1 MSTLLLIL
9 KEITHREY
17 NFVLSLLAV
26 VTAVAVYVAFFTSA
40 QDSQR
45 ETTRLMRDIGYNL
58 RIIPKETD
66 MIKFWETGFSD
77 YTMPEDYVLRFAEK
91 TQDEIQYRHLLAT
104 LQQKVTWQGMEVL
117 LTGIAAKEVVPKG
130 VVESSMIPF
139 AVEPGKV
146 YLGYELVQK
155 TGVKNG
161 DMVDLFGKPFQVA
174 SCLPETGSDDDIRI
188 YGHLKDIQSILNLD
202 GRINEIQ
209 ALECLCKEPG
219 DPLDR
224 LRSQLEQVLPEGK
237 VIQLKAISDAR
248 REQRFMLERFFAR
261 LLPLVLVG
269 CAIWIGALAFLN
281 VRERRFEIGVL
292 RALGY
297 GSFRIAALFLGKAII
312 IGLIGAAI
320 GFFLGTAF
328 AMSFGPQVFKVTA
341 KSIRPIYSL
350 LTWSLLVAPTFT
362 ALSSFIPAVVAVTE
376 DPAVTLREE

>member
-9 KEITHREY
+9 KEIAHRKF
-17 NFVLSLLAV
+17 NFILSLLAV
-26 VTAVAVYVAFFTSA
+26 VTAVAIYIAFFTSA

-66 MIKFWETGFSD
+66 MIKFWEMGFSD
-77 YTMPEDYVLRFAEK
+77 STMPEDYILRFAEK
-91 TQDEIQYRHLLAT
+91 TQGEIQYRHLLAT
-104 LQQKVTWQGMEVL
+104 LHQKVTWQGMEVL

-130 VVESSMIPF
+130 VAESSMAPF

-155 TGVKNG
+155 AAVKNG
-161 DMVDLFGKPFQVA
+161 DTVDLFGRQFQVA

-188 YGHLKDIQSILNLD
+188 YGHLKDIQSIVNLHD
-202 GRINEIQ
+202 RINEIQ

-219 DPLDR
+219 DPLER
-224 LRSQLEQVLPEGK
+224 LRGQLETFLPEGK

-248 REQRFMLERFFAR
+248 REQRFMLERFFER

-281 VRERRFEIGVL
+281 VRERRFEVGVL

-297 GSFRIAALFLGKAII
+297 GSFRIAALFLGKAVI

-320 GFFLGTAF
+320 GFLLGTGF
-328 AMSFGPQVFKVTA
+328 ALIFGPEIFKVTA
-341 KSIRPIYSL
+341 KAIRPIYFL
-350 LTWSLLVAPTFT
+350 LNWSLLIAPAFA
-362 ALSSFIPAVVAVTE
+362 ALSSFIPTVIAVTQ
-376 DPAVTLREE
+376 DPAITLREE